1 MPNEIFVAL
10 IDSGCT
16 FETYEKL
23 AIKVE
28 NNKIITTT
36 QNEIKYKHGDVIG
49 KIISSNE
56 NIKIYDIQVFDE
68 NLRTTPSH
76 IIGALSYL
84 LDKKV
89 DVLNMSL
96 GLKTN
101 YKEIEDLCKKLILKG
116 TTIISSFP
124 RSGADFVFPASYD
137 EVISVTSDGKCQEN
151 EICCVDLRKNLF
163 GANPFSNV
171 EGVGGSSVAVARFTT
186 YFCEQ
191 LQKGL
196 KKEEILS
203 EIKKG
208 YKNES
213 E

>member
-1 MPNEIFVAL
+1 MSNEIFVAL

-16 FETYEKL
+16 FKTYEKI

-56 NIKIYDIQVFDE
+56 NIRIYDIQVFDE

-89 DVLNMSL
+89 DVINMSL

-171 EGVGGSSVAVARFTT
+171 EGVGGSSVAVARFTK
-186 YFCEQ
+186 YFCEC

-196 KKEEILS
+196 AKEEILS